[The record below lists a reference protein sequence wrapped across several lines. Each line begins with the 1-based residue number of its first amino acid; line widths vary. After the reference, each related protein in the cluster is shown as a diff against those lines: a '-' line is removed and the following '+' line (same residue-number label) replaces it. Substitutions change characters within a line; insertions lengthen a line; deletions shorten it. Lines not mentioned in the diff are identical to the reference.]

1 MTMTLRILWL
11 VAMAMAV
18 LPATAMADEPLRVYS
33 SGAPGAM
40 VYVTPQG
47 AITAD
52 ASSSSDVGAGAFS
65 GKYFRGKTPL
75 QVDLKPG
82 HYMVSV
88 MPAADNSMRD
98 TLFNAQQFVWD
109 GYDYHAVVDLG
120 NTRWRYAQCYLIEKV
135 KGFPAE
141 VLAVFTDQ
149 MPDGQALSFDMGTKA
164 TRFTGDVEAAGE
176 SLEKAKLP
184 FAYVEDVT
192 KGVQA
197 GMKVIVREGA
207 SRWVITADGPA
218 DLKVRTTHGSG
229 AWAGRRLSICS
240 SQDDIF

>member
-1 MTMTLRILWL
+1 MSMTLRVLWL
-11 VAMAMAV
+11 VAMAIAV
-18 LPATAMADEPLRVYS
+18 SCVTAVADEPLRVYS

-40 VYVTPQG
+40 VYVTPQS

-52 ASSSSDVGAGAFS
+52 ASSSSDVGAGAFA

-82 HYMVSV
+82 QYMVSV
-88 MPAADNSMRD
+88 MPTADNSMRD
-98 TLFNAQQFVWD
+98 TMFNAQEFVWD

-135 KGFPAE
+135 KDFPAE

-149 MPDGQALSFDMGTKA
+149 MPEAQALSFDMGKKA
-164 TRFTGDVEAAGE
+164 TPFTGGVEVAGE
-176 SLEKAKLP
+176 ILEQAKLP
-184 FAYVEDVT
+184 LAYVEDVT
-192 KGVQA
+192 RGVQA
-197 GMKVIVREGA
+197 GMKVLVREGA
-207 SRWVITADGPA
+207 ERWVITADGPS
-218 DLKVRTTHGSG
+218 DLKVISAHGSG